1 MNNFCSEN
9 AISQFD
15 PTANILNI
23 VQYIVLHPLFST
35 KAFLIKLFKN
45 FEEQAEDFF
54 NVISDSL
61 LKISDDRWQKVLGI
75 ILKIYCVVYFRT

>member
-9 AISQFD
+9 AISQCD
-15 PTANILNI
+15 PTANILNM

-75 ILKIYCVVYFRT
+75 LLKIYCVVYFRT